1 MAESIWTSVGIA
13 VWSPDDCR
21 KPMFGGRARRLAAT
35 LTHHMLDSPT
45 LQFVAG
51 RGLRL
56 RDGGVT
62 RGREAF
68 VPTRIDMPPPFGSW
82 LREQRD
88 RSGLSQADI
97 AALLDVSVQSVI
109 GWEKERRYPR
119 RDAEEQ
125 YRRQI
130 AAAADD
136 AVRTEIAL
144 LTALDAVLDDRTRG
158 ILARRFRLGGGE
170 SFIDTHADGDN
181 RNTSLR

>member
-1 MAESIWTSVGIA
+1 M
-13 VWSPDDCR
+13 
-21 KPMFGGRARRLAAT
+21 
-35 LTHHMLDSPT
+35 
-45 LQFVAG
+45 
-51 RGLRL
+51 
-56 RDGGVT
+56 
-62 RGREAF
+62 
-68 VPTRIDMPPPFGSW
+68 PTRIDMPPPFGSW